1 MKKEAAR
8 LYSIEVAQSS
18 INVLNEVITSGK
30 NAQVLIT
37 LANNIQA
44 NKKLPKWA
52 LTAFTVEHFEKVL
65 TLKADA
71 LRKAC
76 KSDSYDFIRSIVNN
90 DIKGNILTENDALKL
105 AELLKIQT
113 FSKNECLNAIL
124 DKYKKAMADN
134 AEPTSNA
141 VADTDAAKKIKS
153 TKSVEIETQNS
164 QAFTM
169 ADQIANLSLDDALKL
184 REALD
189 AHIAALQAQATEKA
203 A

>member
-1 MKKEAAR
+1 MKKESAR

-18 INVLNEVITSGK
+18 INILNEVITSGK

-76 KSDSYDFIRSIVNN
+76 KSDSYDFIRTIVNN
-90 DIKGNILTENDALKL
+90 DIKGNILGENDALKL

-153 TKSVEIETQNS
+153 TKSVEIETQNG
-164 QAFTM
+164 QVFTM
-169 ADQIANLSLDDALKL
+169 ADQIASLSLDDALKL

>member
-1 MKKEAAR
+1 MKKETAR
-8 LYSIEVAQSS
+8 LYSVEVAQSS
-18 INVLNEVITSGK
+18 INILNEVINTGK

-37 LANNIQA
+37 IANNIQA

-52 LTAFTVEHFEKVL
+52 LTAFTVEHFEKVM

-76 KSDSYDFIRSIVNN
+76 KSDSYDFVRSIVNN
-90 DIKGNILTENDALKL
+90 DIKGNILGENEALKL

-124 DKYKKAMADN
+124 EKYKKAMADN

-164 QAFTM
+164 QVFTM
-169 ADQIANLSLDDALKL
+169 ADQIASLSLDDALKL

-189 AHIAALQAQATEKA
+189 AHIAALQAQVTEKA

>member
-1 MKKEAAR
+1 MKKDTAR

-18 INVLNEVITSGK
+18 INILNEVITSGK

-52 LTAFTVEHFEKVL
+52 LTAFTVEYFEKVL

-76 KSDSYDFIRSIVNN
+76 KSDSYDFIRTVVNN
-90 DIKGNILTENDALKL
+90 DIKGNILNENDALKL
-105 AELLKIQT
+105 AEFLKIQT
-113 FSKNECLNAIL
+113 FSKNECLNNIL
-124 DKYKKAMADN
+124 NKYKKAMADN

-164 QAFTM
+164 QVFTM

-189 AHIAALQAQATEKA
+189 THIAALQAAATEKA

>member
-1 MKKEAAR
+1 MKKETAR

-37 LANNIQA
+37 IANNIQA

-76 KSDSYDFIRSIVNN
+76 KSDSYDFIRTIVNN
-90 DIKGNILTENDALKL
+90 DIKGNILGENEALKL

-134 AEPTSNA
+134 AEPETNGLT
-141 VADTDAAKKIKS
+141 DTDAAKKIKS

-164 QAFTM
+164 QVFTM

>member
-1 MKKEAAR
+1 MKKETAR

-37 LANNIQA
+37 IANNIQA

-76 KSDSYDFIRSIVNN
+76 KSDSYDFIRTIVNN
-90 DIKGNILTENDALKL
+90 DIKGNILGENEALKL

-164 QAFTM
+164 QVFTM

-189 AHIAALQAQATEKA
+189 SHIAALQAAATEKA

>member
-1 MKKEAAR
+1 MKKETAR

-37 LANNIQA
+37 IANNIQA

-76 KSDSYDFIRSIVNN
+76 KSDSYDFIRNIVNN
-90 DIKGNILTENDALKL
+90 DIKGNILGENEALKL

-164 QAFTM
+164 QVFTM

>member
-1 MKKEAAR
+1 MKKETAR

-37 LANNIQA
+37 IANNIQA

-76 KSDSYDFIRSIVNN
+76 KSDSYDFIRTIVNN
-90 DIKGNILTENDALKL
+90 DIKGNILGENEALKL

-164 QAFTM
+164 QVFTM

>member
-1 MKKEAAR
+1 MKKDTAR

-37 LANNIQA
+37 IANNIQA

-76 KSDSYDFIRSIVNN
+76 KSDSYDFIRTIVNN
-90 DIKGNILTENDALKL
+90 DIKGNILGENEALKL

-164 QAFTM
+164 QVFTM

-189 AHIAALQAQATEKA
+189 AHIAALQAQVTEKA

>member
-1 MKKEAAR
+1 MKKETAL
-8 LYSIEVAQSS
+8 LYSIEVAHSS
-18 INVLNEVITSGK
+18 INILNEVITSGK

-44 NKKLPKWA
+44 NKKLPEWV

-76 KSDSYDFIRSIVNN
+76 KSDSYDFIRNIVNN
-90 DIKGNILTENDALKL
+90 DIKGNILGENEALKL

-124 DKYKKAMADN
+124 DKYKKAMAN
-134 AEPTSNA
+134 TAEPETNGLT
-141 VADTDAAKKIKS
+141 DTDAAKKIKS
-153 TKSVEIETQNS
+153 TKSVEIETQSS
-164 QAFTM
+164 QVFTM

>member
-1 MKKEAAR
+1 MKKETAR

-18 INVLNEVITSGK
+18 INILNEVITSGK

-76 KSDSYDFIRSIVNN
+76 KSDSYDFIRTIVNN
-90 DIKGNILTENDALKL
+90 DIKGNILGENDALKL

-164 QAFTM
+164 QVFTM

>member
-18 INVLNEVITSGK
+18 INILNEVITSGK
-30 NAQVLIT
+30 NAKVLIT
-37 LANNIQA
+37 IANNIQA

-76 KSDSYDFIRSIVNN
+76 KSDSYDFIRAIVNN
-90 DIKGNILTENDALKL
+90 DIKGNILNENDALKL

-164 QAFTM
+164 QVFTM

-189 AHIAALQAQATEKA
+189 AHIAKLQAEAMEKA

>member
-1 MKKEAAR
+1 MKKDTAR

-37 LANNIQA
+37 IANNIQA

-113 FSKNECLNAIL
+113 FSKNECLNNIL
-124 DKYKKAMADN
+124 DKYKKAMADKV
-134 AEPTSNA
+134 EPETNGLT
-141 VADTDAAKKIKS
+141 DTDAAKKIKS

-164 QAFTM
+164 QVFTM
-169 ADQIANLSLDDALKL
+169 ADQIANLSLADGLKL
-184 REALD
+184 REGLD
-189 AHIAALQAQATEKA
+189 ADIAALQAQATEKA

>member
-1 MKKEAAR
+1 MKKETAR

-37 LANNIQA
+37 IANNIQA

-76 KSDSYDFIRSIVNN
+76 RSDSYDFTRNIVNN
-90 DIKGNILTENDALKL
+90 DIKGNILSENDALKL

-164 QAFTM
+164 QVFTM

>member
-18 INVLNEVITSGK
+18 INILNEVITSGK

-37 LANNIQA
+37 IANNIQA

-76 KSDSYDFIRSIVNN
+76 KSDSYDFIRTIVNN
-90 DIKGNILTENDALKL
+90 DIKGNILGENEALKL

-141 VADTDAAKKIKS
+141 IADTDAAKKIKS

-164 QAFTM
+164 QVFTM
-169 ADQIANLSLDDALKL
+169 ADQIASLSLDDALKL

>member
-1 MKKEAAR
+1 MKKETAR

-37 LANNIQA
+37 IANNIQA

-76 KSDSYDFIRSIVNN
+76 KSDSYDFIRTIVNN
-90 DIKGNILTENDALKL
+90 DIKGNILGENEALKL

-141 VADTDAAKKIKS
+141 VADTVAAKKIKS

-164 QAFTM
+164 QVFAM
-169 ADQIANLSLDDALKL
+169 ADQIANLNLDDALKL

-189 AHIAALQAQATEKA
+189 AHIAALQAQVTEKA

>member
-1 MKKEAAR
+1 MKKETAR

-18 INVLNEVITSGK
+18 INILNEVITSGK

-37 LANNIQA
+37 IANNIQA

-76 KSDSYDFIRSIVNN
+76 KSDSYDFIRTIVNN
-90 DIKGNILTENDALKL
+90 DIKGNILGENEALKL

-141 VADTDAAKKIKS
+141 IADTDAAKKIKS

-164 QAFTM
+164 QVFTM

>member
-1 MKKEAAR
+1 MKKDTAR
-8 LYSIEVAQSS
+8 LYSVEVAQSS
-18 INVLNEVITSGK
+18 INILNEVINTGK

-37 LANNIQA
+37 IANNIQA

-76 KSDSYDFIRSIVNN
+76 KSDSYDFVRSIVNN

-134 AEPTSNA
+134 VEPETNGLT
-141 VADTDAAKKIKS
+141 DTDAAKKIKS

-164 QAFTM
+164 QVFTM
-169 ADQIANLSLDDALKL
+169 ADQIASLSLDDALKL

>member
-1 MKKEAAR
+1 MKKDTAR

-18 INVLNEVITSGK
+18 INILNEVITSGK

-37 LANNIQA
+37 IANNIQA

-52 LTAFTVEHFEKVL
+52 LTAFNVEHFEKVL

-76 KSDSYDFIRSIVNN
+76 KSDSYDFIRNIVNN
-90 DIKGNILTENDALKL
+90 DIKGNILGENEALKL

-124 DKYKKAMADN
+124 DKYKKAMADK
-134 AEPTSNA
+134 AEPTSNT

-164 QAFTM
+164 QVFTM

>member
-1 MKKEAAR
+1 MKKDTAR

-18 INVLNEVITSGK
+18 INILNEVITSGK

-37 LANNIQA
+37 IANNIQA

-76 KSDSYDFIRSIVNN
+76 KSDSYYFIRTIVNN
-90 DIKGNILTENDALKL
+90 DIKGNILGENEALKL

-164 QAFTM
+164 QVFTM

>member
-1 MKKEAAR
+1 MKKETAR

-18 INVLNEVITSGK
+18 INILNEVITSGK

-37 LANNIQA
+37 IANNIQA

-76 KSDSYDFIRSIVNN
+76 KSDSYYFIRTIVNN
-90 DIKGNILTENDALKL
+90 DIKGNILGENEALKL

-164 QAFTM
+164 QVFAM

>member
-1 MKKEAAR
+1 MKKESAR

-18 INVLNEVITSGK
+18 INILNEVITSGK

-76 KSDSYDFIRSIVNN
+76 KSDSYDFIRTIVNN
-90 DIKGNILTENDALKL
+90 DIKGNILGENDALKL

-134 AEPTSNA
+134 VEPMSDV
-141 VADTDAAKKIKS
+141 VADTEAAKKIKS

-164 QAFTM
+164 QVFTM
-169 ADQIANLSLDDALKL
+169 ADQIASLSLDDALKL

>member
-1 MKKEAAR
+1 MKKETAR

-18 INVLNEVITSGK
+18 INILNEVITSGK

-52 LTAFTVEHFEKVL
+52 LTAFNVEHFEKVL

-76 KSDSYDFIRSIVNN
+76 KSDSYDFIRAVVNN
-90 DIKGNILTENDALKL
+90 DIKGNILNENDALKL

-134 AEPTSNA
+134 SEPTSNA

-164 QAFTM
+164 QVFTM

-184 REALD
+184 HEALD
-189 AHIAALQAQATEKA
+189 AHIAKLQAEAMEKA

>member
-1 MKKEAAR
+1 MKKESAR

-18 INVLNEVITSGK
+18 INILNEVITSGK

-37 LANNIQA
+37 IANNIQA

-76 KSDSYDFIRSIVNN
+76 KSDSYDFIRTIVNN
-90 DIKGNILTENDALKL
+90 DIKGNILGENEALKL

-134 AEPTSNA
+134 VEPMSDV

-164 QAFTM
+164 QVFTM
-169 ADQIANLSLDDALKL
+169 ADQIASLSLDDALKL

>member
-1 MKKEAAR
+1 MKKDTAR

-18 INVLNEVITSGK
+18 INILNEVITSGK

-52 LTAFTVEHFEKVL
+52 LTAFTVEHFENLL

-76 KSDSYDFIRSIVNN
+76 KSDSYDFIRTIVNN
-90 DIKGNILTENDALKL
+90 DIKGHILSENNALKL
-105 AELLKIQT
+105 AELLKIQA

-141 VADTDAAKKIKS
+141 VADTDAVKKIKS
-153 TKSVEIETQNS
+153 AKSVEIETQNS
-164 QAFTM
+164 QVFTM

-189 AHIAALQAQATEKA
+189 AHIAKLQAEAMEKA

>member
-1 MKKEAAR
+1 MKKETAR

-18 INVLNEVITSGK
+18 INILNEVITSGK

-37 LANNIQA
+37 IANNIQA

-76 KSDSYDFIRSIVNN
+76 KSDSYDFIRNIVNN
-90 DIKGNILTENDALKL
+90 DIKGNILGENEALKL

-164 QAFTM
+164 QVFTM

>member
-1 MKKEAAR
+1 MKKETAR

-18 INVLNEVITSGK
+18 INILNEVITSGK

-37 LANNIQA
+37 IANNIQA

-52 LTAFTVEHFEKVL
+52 LTAFTVEYFEKVL

-76 KSDSYDFIRSIVNN
+76 KSDSYDFIRTIVNN
-90 DIKGNILTENDALKL
+90 DIKGNILGENEALKL

-164 QAFTM
+164 QVFTM

>member
-1 MKKEAAR
+1 MKKETAR

-37 LANNIQA
+37 IANNIQA

-76 KSDSYDFIRSIVNN
+76 TSDSYDFIRSIVNN
-90 DIKGNILTENDALKL
+90 DIKGNILGENEALKL

-164 QAFTM
+164 QVFTM

>member
-1 MKKEAAR
+1 MKKETAR

-18 INVLNEVITSGK
+18 INILNEVITSGK

-76 KSDSYDFIRSIVNN
+76 KSDSYDFIRTIVNN
-90 DIKGNILTENDALKL
+90 DIKGNILGENEALKL

-134 AEPTSNA
+134 TEPTSND
-141 VADTDAAKKIKS
+141 VTDTDAAKKIKS

-164 QAFTM
+164 QVFTM

-189 AHIAALQAQATEKA
+189 AHITALQAQATEKA

>member
-1 MKKEAAR
+1 MKKETAR

-18 INVLNEVITSGK
+18 INILNEVITSGK

-37 LANNIQA
+37 IANNIQA

-65 TLKADA
+65 TLKANA

-76 KSDSYDFIRSIVNN
+76 KSDSYDFVRSIVNN

-164 QAFTM
+164 QVFTM

>member
-1 MKKEAAR
+1 MKKETAR

-18 INVLNEVITSGK
+18 INILNEVITSGK

-76 KSDSYDFIRSIVNN
+76 KSDSYDFIRTIVNN
-90 DIKGNILTENDALKL
+90 DIKGNILGENDALKL

-134 AEPTSNA
+134 AEPTSNV

-164 QAFTM
+164 QVFTM

>member
-1 MKKEAAR
+1 MKKETAR

-37 LANNIQA
+37 IANNIQA

-76 KSDSYDFIRSIVNN
+76 KSDSYDFIRTIVNN
-90 DIKGNILTENDALKL
+90 DIKGNILGENEALKL

-153 TKSVEIETQNS
+153 TKSIEIETQNS
-164 QAFTM
+164 QVFTM

>member
-1 MKKEAAR
+1 MKKDTAR

-18 INVLNEVITSGK
+18 INILNEVITSGK

-37 LANNIQA
+37 IANNIQA

-52 LTAFTVEHFEKVL
+52 LTAFTVEHFEKLL

-76 KSDSYDFIRSIVNN
+76 KSDSYDFIRTIVNN
-90 DIKGNILTENDALKL
+90 DIKGNTLGENDALKL

-164 QAFTM
+164 QVFTM

>member
-8 LYSIEVAQSS
+8 LYSVEVAQSS
-18 INVLNEVITSGK
+18 INILNEVITSGK

-37 LANNIQA
+37 IANNIQA

-76 KSDSYDFIRSIVNN
+76 KSDSYDFIRTIVNN

-105 AELLKIQT
+105 GELLKIQT

-124 DKYKKAMADN
+124 DKYKKAIADN
-134 AEPTSNA
+134 AEPETNGLT
-141 VADTDAAKKIKS
+141 DTDAAKKIKS

-164 QAFTM
+164 QVFTM
-169 ADQIANLSLDDALKL
+169 ADQISNLSLDDALKL

-189 AHIAALQAQATEKA
+189 AHIAALQAQTTENA

>member
-1 MKKEAAR
+1 MKKDTAR
-8 LYSIEVAQSS
+8 LYSVEVAQSS
-18 INVLNEVITSGK
+18 INILNEVITSGK

-37 LANNIQA
+37 IANNIQA

-65 TLKADA
+65 TLKDDA

-76 KSDSYDFIRSIVNN
+76 KSDSYDFVRTIVNN

-105 AELLKIQT
+105 GELLKIQT

-164 QAFTM
+164 QVFTM

-189 AHIAALQAQATEKA
+189 AHIVALQAQATEKA

>member
-1 MKKEAAR
+1 MKKDTAR

-37 LANNIQA
+37 IANNIQA

-76 KSDSYDFIRSIVNN
+76 KSDSYDFIRTIVNN
-90 DIKGNILTENDALKL
+90 DIKGNILGENEALKL

-164 QAFTM
+164 QVFTM

>member
-1 MKKEAAR
+1 MKKDTAR

-37 LANNIQA
+37 IANNIQA

-65 TLKADA
+65 TLKTDA

-76 KSDSYDFIRSIVNN
+76 KSDSYDFIRTIVNN
-90 DIKGNILTENDALKL
+90 DIKGNILTENEALKL
-105 AELLKIQT
+105 GELLKIQT

-164 QAFTM
+164 QVFTM

>member
-1 MKKEAAR
+1 MKKETAR

-18 INVLNEVITSGK
+18 INILNEVITSGK

-76 KSDSYDFIRSIVNN
+76 KSDSYDFIRTIVNN

-164 QAFTM
+164 QVFTM

>member
-37 LANNIQA
+37 IANNIQA

-76 KSDSYDFIRSIVNN
+76 KSDSYDFIRTIVNN
-90 DIKGNILTENDALKL
+90 DIKGNILGENEALKL

-164 QAFTM
+164 QVFTM
-169 ADQIANLSLDDALKL
+169 ADQVANLSLDDALKL

>member
-1 MKKEAAR
+1 MKKETAR

-37 LANNIQA
+37 IANNIQA

-76 KSDSYDFIRSIVNN
+76 KSDSYDFIRTIVNN
-90 DIKGNILTENDALKL
+90 DIKGNILGENEALKL

-141 VADTDAAKKIKS
+141 VADTVAAKKIKS

-164 QAFTM
+164 QVFAM
-169 ADQIANLSLDDALKL
+169 ADQIANLNLDDALKL